1 MFELRILSGLHRGA
15 TLPLSEEAL
24 SLGASDEADVV
35 LLDEG
40 IKLRHASLS
49 KTENGWL
56 LSQEDGGVFSAA
68 SQVAHTLLD
77 LDAGDFARIGP
88 VWIVIVAQD
97 SAWENPPAMPPD
109 EDRMLVDQLADTLA
123 DPQTETIAG
132 ALPGEPSV
140 ATEAAALAASDGRS
154 GRQRQFKRVLLL
166 ALGSSVVLSAA
177 AAYAMSAKTSQSP
190 GAGLQAALPAAA
202 ALSPEQLR
210 KAFKKRLA
218 DADLLRH
225 MELQL
230 EEQAWNIQA
239 DLDEEQG
246 RRFERILKTFLLEH
260 KIVFPVHAKLLSAE
274 ELLPFKIRQVISGA
288 NASVVTHDGQRLFV
302 GEELHGVR
310 LLAIQDNRLT
320 FAGKRK
326 IEMSW

>member
-24 SLGASDEADVV
+24 SFGASDDADVV

-77 LDAGDFARIGP
+77 LATGDFARIGP
-88 VWIVIVAQD
+88 VWIVIVEQD
-97 SAWENPPAMPPD
+97 SAWEHPPAMPPE
-109 EDRMLVDQLADTLA
+109 EDSILADQQAELRTDIQIETLSA
-123 DPQTETIAG
+123 K
-132 ALPGEPSV
+132 LPGEPSA
-140 ATEAAALAASDGRS
+140 ATGAASARRPGHR
-154 GRQRQFKRVLLL
+154 RQFKHVLLL
-166 ALGSSVVLSAA
+166 ALGSGVVLSAA
-177 AAYAMSAKTSQSP
+177 AAYAISTKPSQAP
-190 GAGLQAALPAAA
+190 DAVHPTALPVVAI
-202 ALSPEQLR
+202 LSPEQLH

-218 DADLLRH
+218 DADLLAH
-225 MELQL
+225 MDLQL
-230 EEQAWNIQA
+230 EEKIWSIQA
-239 DLDEEQG
+239 DLDEDQG
-246 RRFERILKTFLLEH
+246 RRFERILKAFLLEH
-260 KIVFPVHAKLLSAE
+260 KIVFPVHVKLLSAE

-288 NASVVTHDGQRLFV
+288 NASVVTQDGQRLFV

-326 IEMSW
+326 IEINW